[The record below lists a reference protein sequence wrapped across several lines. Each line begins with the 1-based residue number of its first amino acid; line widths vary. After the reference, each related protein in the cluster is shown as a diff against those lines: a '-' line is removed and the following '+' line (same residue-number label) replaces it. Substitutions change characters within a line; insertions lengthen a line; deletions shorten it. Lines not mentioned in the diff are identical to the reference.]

1 MGSRNSTYE
10 RPLDRDTRPRFD
22 TVVINVLDRESAEAD
37 AVALVTE
44 PAKATFDETTD
55 DDVMEAYAARA
66 ADATD
71 VAAAEDILDSN
82 KPTIV
87 DDDDDAADTNEAI
100 ACVVAASM
108 LLVALAADTN
118 GVASLVNEASL
129 VIAADDTTVELN
141 VAISAEAAPATD
153 GAILVTIVLGVAT
166 EAAAPADANKAYESI
181 IASDVVATDDVCVCT

>member
-1 MGSRNSTYE
+1 M
-10 RPLDRDTRPRFD
+10 
-22 TVVINVLDRESAEAD
+22 LDRESAEAD